1 MKKNNPSSMN
11 AAHKKGIF
19 LAFRII
25 VYVAVAVVVGLAVL
39 YFIEST
45 NQTMSFFSLHFAV
58 PIILAMIGIIA
69 ILLPKLTKKSYSGD
83 TKGDNFMTLVGVLLI
98 LCAVMSLGLSFIQ
111 QQKKNVKK
119 WKIFPQVFLFTFSKK
134 YDIVKLL
141 GRWPRSSNEQ
151 KQNLRGNR

>member
-11 AAHKKGIF
+11 AAHKKGTF

-111 QQKKNVKK
+111 Q
-119 WKIFPQVFLFTFSKK
+119 
-134 YDIVKLL
+134 
-141 GRWPRSSNEQ
+141 
-151 KQNLRGNR
+151 